1 MSRLEKLIAHMPEN
15 IDAVL
20 VTSSVNQFYLTGFR
34 YDDGYVVI
42 TRGKSYVFADS
53 RYLEAAKN
61 QVNSEFEVRQLKGKI
76 TEYMG
81 DVFTAESVKT
91 IGFENT
97 VMTCSAFDSLKT
109 NFPDME
115 FKPIGDIISNLR
127 EYKEPCEI
135 ADITAAQRIAELAFD
150 HILGYISPDKT
161 EIDIALE
168 LEFFMRKHGSQGN
181 AFDIIAVSGGAS
193 ALPHGVPRNCK
204 LESGFLTMD
213 YGAVVNG
220 YRSDMTRTVCI
231 GKPTDKMREIYDTV
245 LNAQLTALDLIKEGV
260 KCAAMDTSARS
271 VITDAGYGDN
281 FGHSLGHGVGLDI
294 HERPGLHANAGDK
307 LLAIGHVVTIE
318 PGIYLEGEYGARI
331 EDMVAITPDG
341 AVNLTR
347 PPKHLIEI

>member
-1 MSRLEKLIAHMPEN
+1 MSRLKKLIADMPQEM
-15 IDAVL
+15 DAVL
-20 VTSSVNQFYLTGFR
+20 VTSTVNQFYLTEFR
-34 YDDGYVVI
+34 YDSGYVLI

-61 QVNSEFEVRQLKGKI
+61 QVNPEFEVLPLKGKI
-76 TEYMG
+76 TEYLG
-81 DVFTAESVKT
+81 DVLTAQSVKT
-91 IGFENT
+91 IGFENS
-97 VMTCSAFDSLKT
+97 VMTCSAFDGLKQS
-109 NFPDME
+109 FPDYE
-115 FKPIGDIISNLR
+115 FTAIGDLINNLR
-127 EYKEPCEI
+127 EYKDSGEI

-150 HILGYISPDKT
+150 HILGYITPDKT

-168 LEFFMRKHGSQGN
+168 LEFFMHKHGSQGN
-181 AFDIIAVSGGAS
+181 AFDIIAVSGRAS

-204 LESGFLTMD
+204 LEQGFLTMD

-231 GKPTDKMREIYDTV
+231 GKATDKMRKIYDTV
-245 LNAQLTALDLIKEGV
+245 LTAQLTALDLVKEGA
-260 KCAAMDTSARS
+260 KCAAMDTAARV

-307 LLAIGHVVTIE
+307 LLAVGHVVTVE
-318 PGIYLEGEYGARI
+318 PGIYLEGEFGVRI

-347 PPKHLIEI
+347 PFKHLIEI